1 MPVAKVCVIE
11 DDSATRETLCFLLA
25 EAGYEV
31 VDADNGSDGR
41 ALLEASE
48 APMVVLLDFWLPGL
62 SGGDIFKYWVNDGSL
77 RKQHIFILMS
87 GSTQAIV
94 EACGEAISAMSV
106 HVIAKPF
113 DVDELAQ
120 AVRRAEEEL
129 QSAN

>member
-1 MPVAKVCVIE
+1 MSVAKICVIE

-31 VDADNGSDGR
+31 VSADNGSDGR
-41 ALLEASE
+41 ALLEASD

-62 SGGDIFKYWVNDGSL
+62 SGGDILNLWVNDGSL

-120 AVRRAEEEL
+120 AVRRAEHKL
-129 QSAN
+129 QSAS